1 MVGAYQEDPGN
12 TSNAGSAYVFT
23 RDNGTWSQQQ
33 KLTAGDRG
41 AGDYFGYSVAI
52 DGDTAVVGANREDPP
67 DIHGT
72 TVRDAG
78 SAYVFTIDSSAVTGY
93 CGGIVRNACITG
105 TLNDTVA
112 VATDSSALYR
122 WRCDGSSSDRHSA
135 ICEIPK
141 NVDAKLIA
149 SDREI
154 NDHFGYSVAID
165 GDTAVVGAYREGPQ
179 NSGISNAGS
188 AYIYTKSGTSWSQQQ
203 KLVAGDRERDDWFGY
218 SVAIDGNTAV
228 VGAHQEDPGNTSNAG
243 SVYVFTRDGTSWSQ
257 QQKLVAGDRERDD
270 WFGYSVAIDGNTAVV
285 GAYREDPGNLGDAG
299 SVYVF
304 TRDGTSWNQQQK
316 LVAGDK
322 ERGDWFGH
330 SVAIDGNTAVVGT
343 PNASSVYVF
352 TRNGTS
358 WSQQQKL
365 TVSDRGGVGSSVAI
379 DGNTAVVGTSNTS
392 SAYIYTKR
400 NGTWSQQQKLVASD
414 GRGIGS
420 SVAIY
425 GNTAVV
431 GASNAGSVYVFVRSN
446 GTWSQQQELV
456 AGDRGGGDQF
466 GSSVAIDGNTA
477 VVGAHRED
485 PPDIHGTTLRD
496 AGSAYVFTIDSS
508 SVTGYCGGIVR
519 NACIIGTLNDT
530 VATDSSALY
539 RWRCDGSSSDR
550 HSAICEIPKNV
561 DAKLTAGDRER
572 YDSFGYSVAIDGN
585 TAVVGAYQEDPGGI
599 SNAGSAYIYTKSNG
613 TWSQQ
618 QKLTAGDRERDD
630 WFGYSVAIDGNT
642 AVVGAHR
649 EDPGNTSN
657 AGSAYVFVRS
667 NGTWSQQ
674 QKLVAGDRGV
684 SDYFGY
690 SVAIDGNTAVVG
702 AYLEDPGNTS
712 NAGSAYVFTRDGTSW
727 NQQQKLTA
735 GDRER
740 SDHFGYSVAIDGD
753 TAVVGAYREDP
764 GNLGDAGSAYVFVR
778 SGTSWSQ
785 QQKLVAGDKE
795 RGDWFGHSVAIDG
808 NTAVVG
814 AYREDPGNLGDAG
827 SVYVFTRDGTSWN
840 QQQKL
845 TAGDRERYDS
855 FGYSVAID
863 GNTAVVGAYQEDPGN
878 TSNAG
883 SAYVFTRDNG
893 TWSQQ
898 QKLTAGDRGAGDYFG
913 YSVAIDGDTAV
924 VGANREDPPDIHGTT
939 VRDAGSAYVFVFA
952 AGSCDNA
959 RRNGCTLG
967 TPNESLAEDTST
979 EYRWRCVNDGRQ
991 SDICHILKPVS
1002 GSCDN
1007 ARRSG
1012 CTLGTPNESLAE
1024 DTSTEYRWRCVNDGR
1039 QSDICHILKI
1049 VPGSCD
1055 NTSRNGCT
1063 LGTPDESLAEDT
1075 PAEYRW
1081 RCVNDGRQSDICHI
1095 LKPVPGSCNNIRRN
1109 GCTLGTPNESLAED
1123 TLTEYRWRCVNDG
1136 RQSDIC
1142 HILKPVPG
1150 SCDNARRSGCTLGT
1164 PNESLAEDTSTE
1176 YRWRCVNDGRQSE
1189 DICHILKPA
1198 SGSCNNIRRNGCTL
1212 GTPNESL
1219 AEDTST
1225 EYRWRCVNDG
1235 RQSDICHILKS
1246 VSGPSTPIGTIN
1258 IRPWVV
1264 ESYVWNKE
1272 LNLWG
1277 RTDCTLSIGSVGSPG
1292 SSPPT
1297 LCDGSENVNVRYYHD
1312 FDPTDSTSDKYGKLR
1327 GKAQSPVYGEI
1338 IFNAENFPGTCY
1350 GLSGIDRQARIE
1362 KVDDNCDAASSGT
1375 ACVVRLVGCAYVP
1388 LLRDYILFNKE
1399 GASGTDEIPLP
1410 SGWNG
1415 VGVVQVEGDTAY
1427 IKLNGCAWSSKSSFW
1442 SFGSNDS
1449 DALTAAEKCLPD
1461 GHNTGLKGELS
1472 ESSLGGTDNIPSA
1485 SLRLSK
1491 SSAVIGQEVKYVYD
1505 CPRGYASPAITID
1518 GSKVTPKSSIPSLLS
1533 FFSGFYNRIFTGP
1546 VREVTLDC
1554 TDKVGIFK
1562 EWERAVGSGVYTKGP
1577 LLISSFVVTPSVI
1590 TEGGFITF
1598 GGNVRNY
1605 GGFSDRTGHLGQQI
1619 PGNFANCTIVNRV
1632 TGNIVR
1638 SFDVDQ
1644 PTVGIS
1650 GSDIVVRD
1658 TVYELRCRYKD
1669 SGGEWQPPIPVSSVS
1684 IKVLPSRVVE
1694 RDISGDVGLPRF
1706 GVVDDDVRVSIPP
1719 ENADDSTS
1727 SRVSSVYVYA
1737 LDKSDNRRIDPS
1749 LPEKIFADRESVQNN
1764 NNELTSKIKERLFRE
1779 SVRNKV
1785 DVTTTGYGTI
1795 EKSSVPEKTLI
1806 AEAWTSDGRRSQ
1818 KVVYTSFTNGVCD
1831 ESRNNGCLRGGVS
1844 SDLDDDVTDVPDT
1857 ATHYRWRCGGKNGG
1871 DVSRTCEISSQED

>member
-1 MVGAYQEDPGN
+1 MVGAHREDPGNTSNAGSAYVFVRSNGTWSQQQKLVAGDRGVSDYFGYSVAIDGNTAVVGAYLEDPGNTSNAGSAYVFTRDGTSWNQQQKLTAGDRERSDHFGYSVAIDGDTAVVGAYREDPGNLGDAGSAYVFVRSGTSWSQQQKLVAGDKERGDWFGHSVAIDGNTAVVGAYREDPGNLGDAGSVYVFTRDGTSWNQQQKLTAGDRERYDSFGYSVAIDGNTAVVGAYQEDPGN

-814 AYREDPGNLGDAG
+814 AYRKTP
-827 SVYVFTRDGTSWN
+827 VTS
-840 QQQKL
+840 
-845 TAGDRERYDS
+845 EM
-855 FGYSVAID
+855 
-863 GNTAVVGAYQEDPGN
+863 P
-878 TSNAG
+878 
-883 SAYVFTRDNG
+883 
-893 TWSQQ
+893 
-898 QKLTAGDRGAGDYFG
+898 
-913 YSVAIDGDTAV
+913 
-924 VGANREDPPDIHGTT
+924 
-939 VRDAGSAYVFVFA
+939 
-952 AGSCDNA
+952 A
-959 RRNGCTLG
+959 RCM
-967 TPNESLAEDTST
+967 SLPEMA
-979 EYRWRCVNDGRQ
+979 
-991 SDICHILKPVS
+991 
-1002 GSCDN
+1002 
-1007 ARRSG
+1007 
-1012 CTLGTPNESLAE
+1012 
-1024 DTSTEYRWRCVNDGR
+1024 
-1039 QSDICHILKI
+1039 
-1049 VPGSCD
+1049 
-1055 NTSRNGCT
+1055 
-1063 LGTPDESLAEDT
+1063 
-1075 PAEYRW
+1075 
-1081 RCVNDGRQSDICHI
+1081 
-1095 LKPVPGSCNNIRRN
+1095 
-1109 GCTLGTPNESLAED
+1109 
-1123 TLTEYRWRCVNDG
+1123 
-1136 RQSDIC
+1136 
-1142 HILKPVPG
+1142 
-1150 SCDNARRSGCTLGT
+1150 
-1164 PNESLAEDTSTE
+1164 
-1176 YRWRCVNDGRQSE
+1176 
-1189 DICHILKPA
+1189 
-1198 SGSCNNIRRNGCTL
+1198 
-1212 GTPNESL
+1212 
-1219 AEDTST
+1219 
-1225 EYRWRCVNDG
+1225 
-1235 RQSDICHILKS
+1235 
-1246 VSGPSTPIGTIN
+1246 
-1258 IRPWVV
+1258 
-1264 ESYVWNKE
+1264 
-1272 LNLWG
+1272 
-1277 RTDCTLSIGSVGSPG
+1277 
-1292 SSPPT
+1292 
-1297 LCDGSENVNVRYYHD
+1297 
-1312 FDPTDSTSDKYGKLR
+1312 
-1327 GKAQSPVYGEI
+1327 
-1338 IFNAENFPGTCY
+1338 
-1350 GLSGIDRQARIE
+1350 
-1362 KVDDNCDAASSGT
+1362 
-1375 ACVVRLVGCAYVP
+1375 
-1388 LLRDYILFNKE
+1388 
-1399 GASGTDEIPLP
+1399 
-1410 SGWNG
+1410 
-1415 VGVVQVEGDTAY
+1415 
-1427 IKLNGCAWSSKSSFW
+1427 
-1442 SFGSNDS
+1442 
-1449 DALTAAEKCLPD
+1449 
-1461 GHNTGLKGELS
+1461 
-1472 ESSLGGTDNIPSA
+1472 
-1485 SLRLSK
+1485 
-1491 SSAVIGQEVKYVYD
+1491 
-1505 CPRGYASPAITID
+1505 PRG
-1518 GSKVTPKSSIPSLLS
+1518 
-1533 FFSGFYNRIFTGP
+1533 
-1546 VREVTLDC
+1546 
-1554 TDKVGIFK
+1554 
-1562 EWERAVGSGVYTKGP
+1562 
-1577 LLISSFVVTPSVI
+1577 
-1590 TEGGFITF
+1590 
-1598 GGNVRNY
+1598 
-1605 GGFSDRTGHLGQQI
+1605 
-1619 PGNFANCTIVNRV
+1619 
-1632 TGNIVR
+1632 
-1638 SFDVDQ
+1638 
-1644 PTVGIS
+1644 
-1650 GSDIVVRD
+1650 
-1658 TVYELRCRYKD
+1658 
-1669 SGGEWQPPIPVSSVS
+1669 
-1684 IKVLPSRVVE
+1684 
-1694 RDISGDVGLPRF
+1694 
-1706 GVVDDDVRVSIPP
+1706 
-1719 ENADDSTS
+1719 TS
-1727 SRVSSVYVYA
+1727 SRNSPPVIGNA
-1737 LDKSDNRRIDPS
+1737 TTPS
-1749 LPEKIFADRESVQNN
+1749 A
-1764 NNELTSKIKERLFRE
+1764 
-1779 SVRNKV
+1779 
-1785 DVTTTGYGTI
+1785 
-1795 EKSSVPEKTLI
+1795 TL
-1806 AEAWTSDGRRSQ
+1806 S
-1818 KVVYTSFTNGVCD
+1818 
-1831 ESRNNGCLRGGVS
+1831 
-1844 SDLDDDVTDVPDT
+1844 P
-1857 ATHYRWRCGGKNGG
+1857 
-1871 DVSRTCEISSQED
+1871 